1 MSCDDSK
8 LTVLVDADNFYVSC
22 ERIFRPDLRASPV
35 VVLSNNDGCVVARSP
50 EVKEM
55 GVKMGTPYFQVRELP
70 GGGEITAFSSNYE
83 LYGDISARIMQ
94 VLGGVSP
101 KLEPYS
107 IDEAFLEVDSDGAE
121 AVGREIIA
129 TCRDWVGVP
138 VKVGMAR
145 TKTLAKIAAEWIKRE
160 KPDCRCRRLT
170 EPADIAG
177 GLEQIPLED
186 VWGVGQRTADK
197 LRRCGIRTP
206 AELAAQPADRLR
218 KKFDVNL
225 ARTALELNG
234 VACFDIETHPPPRQ
248 SLCCSKS
255 FGRCVGDYPDLL
267 ESVVAY
273 AAEAAAKLRR
283 QKQAAQSISVFI
295 LTDRFNPDAPQYA
308 NSACVPL
315 VPASSDTGP
324 IVKAASRALARIFK
338 PGFHYKKSG
347 VLLND
352 LVSDALEQ
360 EDLFQARDP
369 RAKALSQALDA
380 INAKYGPNAVA
391 LGASAMKNRK
401 WTMTRRRQSPKYTT
415 RWTDLMRVG

>member
-1 MSCDDSK
+1 MSCNEPK
-8 LTVLVDADNFYVSC
+8 LTALVDADNFYVSC
-22 ERIFRPDLRASPV
+22 ERIFRPDLRGSPV

-55 GVKMGTPYFQVRELP
+55 GVKMGTPFFRLRDLP
-70 GGGEITAFSSNYE
+70 RGNDITAFSSNYE

-107 IDEAFLEVDSDGAE
+107 IDEAFLELDSEGAE
-121 AVGREIIA
+121 DVGRQIIA

-138 VKVGMAR
+138 VKIGMAR
-145 TKTLAKIAAEWIKRE
+145 TKTLAKIAAEWIKLE
-160 KPDCRCRRLT
+160 KPECRCRRLT
-170 EPADIAG
+170 EPAAIAEA
-177 GLEQIPLED
+177 LELIPLED

-206 AELAAQPADRLR
+206 GELAAQPESRLR
-218 KKFDVNL
+218 KNFDVNL
-225 ARTALELNG
+225 ARTALELSG
-234 VACFDIETHPPPRQ
+234 VACFDIEPHPPPRQ

-255 FGRCVGDYPDLL
+255 FGRCVSAFSDLH

-283 QKQAAQSISVFI
+283 QNQAAQSISVFI
-295 LTDRFNPDAPQYA
+295 HTDRFNPDAPQYA

-315 VPASSDTGP
+315 TPASNDTGP
-324 IVKAASRALARIFK
+324 IVKAAGQALKRIFK
-338 PGFHYKKSG
+338 PGFNFKKSG
-347 VLLND
+347 VLLHD
-352 LVSDALEQ
+352 LVPETLEQ
-360 EDLFQARDP
+360 EDLFHARDP
-369 RAKALSQALDA
+369 RDKALSNALDA
-380 INAKYGPNAVA
+380 INAKFGPNSVAV
-391 LGASAMKNRK
+391 GASAMKNRK

-415 RWTDLMRVG
+415 RWTDLMRVS